1 VNALSV
7 GLHAYGFDQ
16 RIFTLFCLLTLG
28 HLPIIALG
36 LLPPDKWWS
45 RRSLA
50 NG

>member
-16 RIFTLFCLLTLG
+16 RIFATFCTLTLV

-36 LLPPDKWWS
+36 LVPREKWWS
-45 RRSLA
+45 WKLPQ
-50 NG
+50 G